1 MKTCM
6 LFLLFVFLYWG
17 NDIQGQ
23 TQEIVLKN
31 YTPSPEAYSLMEYSE
46 IPVSLYTGVPD
57 ISIPIYT
64 IRVGNYSLPISLRYH
79 ASGIKVGQE
88 ASRIGLGWSIHA
100 GGAISRSVRGWDDL
114 KGYWTQTDTIPN
126 EDSEYIWYSV
136 YHDRKDYEPDI
147 FHYNFDGFS
156 GKFYANKGAGSS
168 SIVPKFLLADPE
180 GNLRIEYQG
189 DEMDGSFVVVTPE
202 NVKYVFG
209 IRETKESYGMVYGE
223 AIDEHVGSYPGKA
236 SAFEPDHFD
245 SETRTISSWLLTRIE
260 YPTGDVITFE
270 YDIYFDSYLSPI
282 NHSLKE
288 LRMISEDLFSNP
300 GITWNEFRTMRP
312 ESTTSVSME
321 LTDCE
326 PVLRRIVWKDGSLDL
341 VPSDDVR
348 LDIRVPRGNTSAKRP
363 KRLEKILL
371 YAKNKSV
378 PNLSYTFHHSYFEG
392 RGSSGKVGDNTAK
405 YLTHRLKLDSV
416 SIQGTGETKQKYRME
431 YEMSDALP
439 MKNSFCCDK
448 WGYYNGYDSSK
459 EVFPFVPFVAR
470 KDYYHYEREWRTE
483 NGKQYCYIYPIKS
496 QVCIKEGEE
505 HLAGPKDMRESNS
518 LSRTWMLTGLV
529 SPLEGRTEFQYEPN
543 QVWSQYEYEWQVEDS
558 AQVVTLVK
566 DYNETEKTIS
576 FDFPFDGYIDV
587 VCTYDG
593 KGEGYGYEVEKNTC
607 LFELDMPSFH
617 QYGLPEGLQNTGSK
631 IHEQYTFTTRLKCLE
646 KMKSATITA
655 RTAEWGRLTIQVKRY
670 KARWVNREPFVGGVR
685 VAEIKSPLSTRK
697 FVYRDRAR
705 GLCSGLLHRNAEY
718 STTGILDV
726 VSSIGT
732 NNIVGRYQFIEYN
745 SSAVRP
751 VENPYNSYFMGYT
764 EVSVTKEDKGKSICE
779 TSNFYNLAEPAL
791 VYWKDPSIPMPLN
804 GKLSWQ
810 GVLADGKSLS
820 AKSYKYDKRMIFRL
834 KGLQVDENGH
844 GYGYNVEGYHI
855 PLLNCNESYYSHIPG
870 KENSL
875 SFNKYTTYE
884 YNSSNFLVN
893 KSTVTQTGH
902 PKEEHTI
909 RYSIDYPNYNDG
921 IFQQN
926 NLVTVPI
933 EESFY
938 TDGVL
943 VKRLHHLHYK
953 DSYIKPWKE
962 YVHYNKEGYSFPP
975 EFTGNVDQNLGVPE
989 LIYSSYS
996 ANGQAVSMQ
1005 TRQGRSVVL
1014 IWGYQGQHIIA
1025 QIDGSSLEEVKS
1037 QGIVAD
1043 LIASREEPTEEDWR
1057 LLNQLR
1063 SRLPNAQVVTTRYE
1077 PLVGI
1082 VSQTD
1087 ARGVTYRYT
1096 YDEFNR
1102 LCEVIETGEQEHV
1115 LRKTEYKYATE
1126 Y

>member
-566 DYNETEKTIS
+566 DYNETEKTVS

-607 LFELDMPSFH
+607 LFELDMPSCH

-697 FVYRDRAR
+697 FVYRDRER

-732 NNIVGRYQFIEYN
+732 NNIVGCYQFIEYN

-751 VENPYNSYFMGYT
+751 LENPYNSYFMGYT

-1037 QGIVAD
+1037 QGIVPD

>member
-416 SIQGTGETKQKYRME
+416 SIQGTGETKHCFT
-431 YEMSDALP
+431 
-439 MKNSFCCDK
+439 NSNMRPVSLK
-448 WGYYNGYDSSK
+448 KVNK
-459 EVFPFVPFVAR
+459 EF
-470 KDYYHYEREWRTE
+470 
-483 NGKQYCYIYPIKS
+483 
-496 QVCIKEGEE
+496 
-505 HLAGPKDMRESNS
+505 
-518 LSRTWMLTGLV
+518 
-529 SPLEGRTEFQYEPN
+529 
-543 QVWSQYEYEWQVEDS
+543 
-558 AQVVTLVK
+558 
-566 DYNETEKTIS
+566 
-576 FDFPFDGYIDV
+576 FDI
-587 VCTYDG
+587 
-593 KGEGYGYEVEKNTC
+593 
-607 LFELDMPSFH
+607 FE
-617 QYGLPEGLQNTGSK
+617 
-631 IHEQYTFTTRLKCLE
+631 
-646 KMKSATITA
+646 SAT
-655 RTAEWGRLTIQVKRY
+655 
-670 KARWVNREPFVGGVR
+670 
-685 VAEIKSPLSTRK
+685 
-697 FVYRDRAR
+697 
-705 GLCSGLLHRNAEY
+705 
-718 STTGILDV
+718 
-726 VSSIGT
+726 
-732 NNIVGRYQFIEYN
+732 
-745 SSAVRP
+745 
-751 VENPYNSYFMGYT
+751 
-764 EVSVTKEDKGKSICE
+764 
-779 TSNFYNLAEPAL
+779 
-791 VYWKDPSIPMPLN
+791 
-804 GKLSWQ
+804 
-810 GVLADGKSLS
+810 
-820 AKSYKYDKRMIFRL
+820 
-834 KGLQVDENGH
+834 
-844 GYGYNVEGYHI
+844 
-855 PLLNCNESYYSHIPG
+855 
-870 KENSL
+870 
-875 SFNKYTTYE
+875 
-884 YNSSNFLVN
+884 
-893 KSTVTQTGH
+893 
-902 PKEEHTI
+902 
-909 RYSIDYPNYNDG
+909 NY
-921 IFQQN
+921 
-926 NLVTVPI
+926 I
-933 EESFY
+933 EE
-938 TDGVL
+938 
-943 VKRLHHLHYK
+943 
-953 DSYIKPWKE
+953 
-962 YVHYNKEGYSFPP
+962 
-975 EFTGNVDQNLGVPE
+975 
-989 LIYSSYS
+989 
-996 ANGQAVSMQ
+996 
-1005 TRQGRSVVL
+1005 
-1014 IWGYQGQHIIA
+1014 
-1025 QIDGSSLEEVKS
+1025 
-1037 QGIVAD
+1037 
-1043 LIASREEPTEEDWR
+1043 
-1057 LLNQLR
+1057 
-1063 SRLPNAQVVTTRYE
+1063 
-1077 PLVGI
+1077 
-1082 VSQTD
+1082 
-1087 ARGVTYRYT
+1087 
-1096 YDEFNR
+1096 
-1102 LCEVIETGEQEHV
+1102 
-1115 LRKTEYKYATE
+1115 
-1126 Y
+1126 

>member
-64 IRVGNYSLPISLRYH
+64 IRVGNYSLPISLRY
-79 ASGIKVGQE
+79 
-88 ASRIGLGWSIHA
+88 
-100 GGAISRSVRGWDDL
+100 RGWDDL

-751 VENPYNSYFMGYT
+751 LENPYNSYFMGYT

-1037 QGIVAD
+1037 QGIVPD

>member
-751 VENPYNSYFMGYT
+751 LENPYNSYFMGYT

-844 GYGYNVEGYHI
+844 GYDVEGYHI

-1037 QGIVAD
+1037 QGIVPD

>member
-543 QVWSQYEYEWQVEDS
+543 QVWSQYEWQVEDS

-751 VENPYNSYFMGYT
+751 LENPYNSYFMGYT

-962 YVHYNKEGYSFPP
+962 YAHYNKEGYSFPP

-996 ANGQAVSMQ
+996 ANGQTVSVQ

-1025 QIDGSSLEEVKS
+1025 QIDGASLEEVKS
-1037 QGIVAD
+1037 QGIVPD

>member
-57 ISIPIYT
+57 IRIPIYT

-505 HLAGPKDMRESNS
+505 HLAG
-518 LSRTWMLTGLV
+518 
-529 SPLEGRTEFQYEPN
+529 
-543 QVWSQYEYEWQVEDS
+543 
-558 AQVVTLVK
+558 
-566 DYNETEKTIS
+566 
-576 FDFPFDGYIDV
+576 
-587 VCTYDG
+587 
-593 KGEGYGYEVEKNTC
+593 
-607 LFELDMPSFH
+607 
-617 QYGLPEGLQNTGSK
+617 
-631 IHEQYTFTTRLKCLE
+631 
-646 KMKSATITA
+646 
-655 RTAEWGRLTIQVKRY
+655 
-670 KARWVNREPFVGGVR
+670 
-685 VAEIKSPLSTRK
+685 
-697 FVYRDRAR
+697 
-705 GLCSGLLHRNAEY
+705 
-718 STTGILDV
+718 
-726 VSSIGT
+726 
-732 NNIVGRYQFIEYN
+732 
-745 SSAVRP
+745 
-751 VENPYNSYFMGYT
+751 
-764 EVSVTKEDKGKSICE
+764 
-779 TSNFYNLAEPAL
+779 
-791 VYWKDPSIPMPLN
+791 
-804 GKLSWQ
+804 
-810 GVLADGKSLS
+810 
-820 AKSYKYDKRMIFRL
+820 
-834 KGLQVDENGH
+834 
-844 GYGYNVEGYHI
+844 
-855 PLLNCNESYYSHIPG
+855 
-870 KENSL
+870 
-875 SFNKYTTYE
+875 
-884 YNSSNFLVN
+884 
-893 KSTVTQTGH
+893 
-902 PKEEHTI
+902 
-909 RYSIDYPNYNDG
+909 
-921 IFQQN
+921 
-926 NLVTVPI
+926 
-933 EESFY
+933 
-938 TDGVL
+938 
-943 VKRLHHLHYK
+943 
-953 DSYIKPWKE
+953 
-962 YVHYNKEGYSFPP
+962 
-975 EFTGNVDQNLGVPE
+975 
-989 LIYSSYS
+989 
-996 ANGQAVSMQ
+996 
-1005 TRQGRSVVL
+1005 
-1014 IWGYQGQHIIA
+1014 
-1025 QIDGSSLEEVKS
+1025 
-1037 QGIVAD
+1037 
-1043 LIASREEPTEEDWR
+1043 
-1057 LLNQLR
+1057 
-1063 SRLPNAQVVTTRYE
+1063 
-1077 PLVGI
+1077 
-1082 VSQTD
+1082 
-1087 ARGVTYRYT
+1087 
-1096 YDEFNR
+1096 
-1102 LCEVIETGEQEHV
+1102 
-1115 LRKTEYKYATE
+1115 YA
-1126 Y
+1126 

>member
-156 GKFYANKGAGSS
+156 GKFYANKGAVSS

-543 QVWSQYEYEWQVEDS
+543 QVWSQYEWQVEDS

-566 DYNETEKTIS
+566 DYNETEKTVS

-751 VENPYNSYFMGYT
+751 LENPYNSYFMGYT

-855 PLLNCNESYYSHIPG
+855 PLLNCSESYYSHIPG

-1037 QGIVAD
+1037 QGIVPD